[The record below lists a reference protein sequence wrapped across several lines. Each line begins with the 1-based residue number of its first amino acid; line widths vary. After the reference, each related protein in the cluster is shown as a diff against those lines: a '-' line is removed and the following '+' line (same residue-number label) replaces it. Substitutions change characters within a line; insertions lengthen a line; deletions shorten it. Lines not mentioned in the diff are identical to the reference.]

1 MDSRDVQIC
10 NEIEQLLY
18 SAAPHEAKIIVMQ
31 ADLSDEDDHAQ
42 FAFDFVDGIG
52 NESWFTGGA
61 NVNRQL
67 LELLVEHRRFFVSKN
82 QPRWKRCKFTVDV
95 EADKYSLELKYE

>member
-10 NEIEQLLY
+10 NEIGQLLY
-18 SAAPHEAKIIVMQ
+18 SAAPEEAKIIVMQ

-67 LELLVEHRRFFVSKN
+67 LELLVEHRRFFVAKN

-95 EADKYSLELKYE
+95 EAGKYSLELEYE